1 MATARQRYAP
11 RLPREER
18 REQVLDAAL
27 MLLDQQGFGAM
38 SMEGVAREADI
49 AKTVVYDLFDNRQ
62 GLLRAL
68 FEREQE
74 RALADVAAA
83 VPSLPLE
90 GDPRDILV
98 ASLTTVLEA
107 VRSHP
112 ETWRL
117 ILLPADGAP
126 PALRAAVERHRERLI
141 GQLEPLIAWGL
152 PLAGLPALDPEL
164 TANTILALFE
174 NAIRLTL
181 TRPRRFSPDRIAAFA
196 GDLVAALGVSA

>member
-1 MATARQRYAP
+1 MATRTRPRYTP
-11 RLPREER
+11 RMPREER
-18 REQVLDAAL
+18 RDQVLDAAL
-27 MLLDQQGFGAM
+27 RLLDERGFGAM

-49 AKTVVYDLFDNRQ
+49 AKTVVYDLFENRQ
-62 GLLRAL
+62 GLLRML

-74 RALADVAAA
+74 RALADIAAA

-90 GDPRDILV
+90 GDPRDVLV

-107 VRSHP
+107 VHGHP

-141 GQLEPLIAWGL
+141 AQLEPLIEWAL
-152 PLAGLPALDPEL
+152 PQAGLPALDPEL

-196 GDLVAALGVSA
+196 GELMSALGAS